1 MPEISPPREG
11 LLVHQIYMD
20 EEDEEDEGPPPL
32 QDCPDSESDEEDDG
46 GVAWAFRGKMDHDV
60 LTWND
65 VYFGEDAVG
74 KFFNVKPHFFK
85 NHDGG
90 VNGKHRRQEARALKQ
105 LHPDDPKDPYN
116 VIVEYSRPRAVPPGP
131 RLPETQD
138 EEPP

>member
-60 LTWND
+60 LTSND
-65 VYFGEDAVG
+65 VYFG
-74 KFFNVKPHFFK
+74 
-85 NHDGG
+85 
-90 VNGKHRRQEARALKQ
+90 
-105 LHPDDPKDPYN
+105 
-116 VIVEYSRPRAVPPGP
+116 
-131 RLPETQD
+131 
-138 EEPP
+138 